1 MQNITPLV
9 SLSAREQKLQA
20 KREYSRAYRE
30 RNRERYRARRAVST
44 RTGEKLDAAF
54 LVNECDDSL
63 TALAVAVIWRA
74 VDDLNFDRTPNAGE
88 VPVNLMRDVKES
100 ARVFFAGEWFAFLAD
115 CIGFDLDQLRA
126 RVARRVSAFTPN
138 V

>member
-44 RTGEKLDAAF
+44 HTGKKIDPAF
-54 LVNECDDSL
+54 LVNELDDAMS
-63 TALAVAVIWRA
+63 ALAVAVIWRA
-74 VDDLNFDRTPNAGE
+74 VDDLNFAKPPNAGE
-88 VPVNLMRDVKES
+88 VPVKLMRDVRAS
-100 ARVFFAGEWFAFLAD
+100 ARAFFAGEWCAFLAD

-126 RVARRVSAFTPN
+126 RVQIGRAHV
-138 V
+138 